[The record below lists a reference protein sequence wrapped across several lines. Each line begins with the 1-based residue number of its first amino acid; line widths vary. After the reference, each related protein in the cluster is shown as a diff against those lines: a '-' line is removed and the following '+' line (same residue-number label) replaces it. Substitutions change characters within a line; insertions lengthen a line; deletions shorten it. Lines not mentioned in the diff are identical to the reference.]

1 MLRPYDHADPAR
13 LPYPFTRRE
22 VDSMT
27 TPRSVLIG
35 TAIVAGL
42 TAAIRRPAPPPGAGG
57 TPAPELTNT
66 SWLNS
71 DKPLRLAEL
80 RGRVVLLN
88 FWVFTC
94 GNCTRTVPSLV
105 AYDRRYRARGLTIVG
120 IHTPEFPPY
129 PGAHDNDRRTWDAY
143 SIRSWPSFV
152 LIDKAGTIRYTGY
165 GEFHLDDGDYQEWDR
180 RIQQLLAESPLTLD
194 AGPPLRLV
202 AAPGVRINARL
213 KPALELDD
221 GTVVR
226 FDSPHVTAVS
236 AFFPPP
242 PTAAPPLTG
251 NRHGTLRLSVC
262 PAGEKICRLVE
273 MAVVW

>member
-1 MLRPYDHADPAR
+1 MRPVSRALA
-13 LPYPFTRRE
+13 
-22 VDSMT
+22 V
-27 TPRSVLIG
+27 G
-35 TAIVAGL
+35 AGL
-42 TAAIRRPAPPPGAGG
+42 VAVSAAAIRRPALAPGPGG

-105 AYDRRYRARGLTIVG
+105 AYDRRYRAGGLTIIG

-129 PGAHDNDRRTWDAY
+129 AGEHDKGNLARALDRQGITYPNAQDNDRRTWDAY
-143 SIRSWPSFV
+143 SIRYWPSFV

-180 RIQQLLAESPLTLD
+180 RITQLLAE
-194 AGPPLRLV
+194 PPR
-202 AAPGVRINARL
+202 
-213 KPALELDD
+213 AL
-221 GTVVR
+221 
-226 FDSPHVTAVS
+226 
-236 AFFPPP
+236 
-242 PTAAPPLTG
+242 
-251 NRHGTLRLSVC
+251 
-262 PAGEKICRLVE
+262 
-273 MAVVW
+273 

>member
-1 MLRPYDHADPAR
+1 MRTPSIGVLLLAGVVAGTTAALRPPV
-13 LPYPFTRRE
+13 P
-22 VDSMT
+22 S
-27 TPRSVLIG
+27 
-35 TAIVAGL
+35 
-42 TAAIRRPAPPPGAGG
+42 GG
-57 TPAPELTNT
+57 GSPAPELANT
-66 SWLNS
+66 SWLNT
-71 DKPLRLAEL
+71 DHPLRLAEL

-129 PGAHDNDRRTWDAY
+129 A
-143 SIRSWPSFV
+143 
-152 LIDKAGTIRYTGY
+152 GY

-226 FDSPHVTAVS
+226 FDSPHVTADS
-236 AFFPPP
+236 AYFTAA